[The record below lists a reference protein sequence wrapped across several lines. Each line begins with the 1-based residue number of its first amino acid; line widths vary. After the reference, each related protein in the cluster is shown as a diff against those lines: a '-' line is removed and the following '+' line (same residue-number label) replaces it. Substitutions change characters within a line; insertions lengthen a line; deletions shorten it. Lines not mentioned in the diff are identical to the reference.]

1 MQQNFEFERCI
12 DFLVRMI
19 DKYGAEVLRELEEE
33 NRIRKKKQHRI
44 LLSGYG

>member
-1 MQQNFEFERCI
+1 
-12 DFLVRMI
+12 MI